1 METFWFVAVALMLTV
16 YVVLDGFDLGAGII
30 HHVAAKTEAERRG
43 ILRAIGPV
51 WDGNEVWL
59 IGAAGTLFFSF
70 PVLYA
75 ASFSGFYLPL
85 MMVLW
90 LLMLRALGIEL
101 LGHVDDPLWR
111 RFWDFTFAGS
121 SAALA
126 MFLGAAL
133 GNVIRGV
140 PLGAERVFFEPLWTD
155 FLPIGRTGILDWYTV
170 LTGIV
175 AFAALA
181 VHGANYIA
189 LKTEGSVQMR
199 ARQVGQRAGWGF
211 TVLVA
216 ISLVATLQVRPDMIG
231 NYRARAWG
239 WLIPL
244 MVVGGLAGM
253 HHARLRQRDLAAFPV
268 FLGLSRRNAR
278 WGRVRAVPKGAAI
291 DPRPELR
298 PDGLE
303 LGGAILWSTG
313 RSDLVVDRQC
323 AGGGLLHLSVSL
335 VSRQGHPGRRRILG
349 RRQLGPVPAAADGLH
364 QQHAAVHSTSQDVD
378 VVPLVHEAALWCFLS
393 ALAVDA
399 RLGPRPLQAECVQD
413 AFV

>member
-59 IGAAGTLFFSF
+59 IAAGGTLFFSF

-101 LGHVDDPLWR
+101 RGHVDDPLWR

-189 LKTEGSVQMR
+189 LKTEGRVQMR

-231 NYRARAWG
+231 NYRAHAWG

-253 HHARLRQRDLAAFPV
+253 HHARLRQRDLAAFLFFSACLV
-268 FLGLSRRNAR
+268 GM
-278 WGRVRAVPKGAAI
+278 
-291 DPRPELR
+291 
-298 PDGLE
+298 
-303 LGGAILWSTG
+303 LGGVAFGLYPRVLPSTLDPSFDLTVWNSAAQSYGLRVGLIWWSI
-313 RSDLVVDRQC
+313 
-323 AGGGLLHLSVSL
+323 A
-335 VSRQGHPGRRRILG
+335 
-349 RRQLGPVPAAADGLH
+349 
-364 QQHAAVHSTSQDVD
+364 
-378 VVPLVHEAALWCFLS
+378 S
-393 ALAVDA
+393 ALAAVYFIYLYRSFRGKVTLEGD
-399 RLGPRPLQAECVQD
+399 GY
-413 AFV
+413 

>member
-59 IGAAGTLFFSF
+59 IAAGGTLFFSF

-101 LGHVDDPLWR
+101 RGHVDDPLWR

-216 ISLVATLQVRPDMIG
+216 ISQAETTGPSRVPI
-231 NYRARAWG
+231 
-239 WLIPL
+239 
-244 MVVGGLAGM
+244 
-253 HHARLRQRDLAAFPV
+253 

-323 AGGGLLHLSVSL
+323 AGDGLLHLSVSL

-364 QQHAAVHSTSQDVD
+364 QQHAGVHSTSQDVD
-378 VVPLVHEAALWCFLS
+378 VVPLVHERHRLDSELRDCLLS
-393 ALAVDA
+393 
-399 RLGPRPLQAECVQD
+399 
-413 AFV
+413 

>member
-16 YVVLDGFDLGAGII
+16 YVVLDGFDLDAGII

-231 NYRARAWG
+231 DYRAHAWG

-291 DPRPELR
+291 DPRRELR
-298 PDGLE
+298 PDGHSAAQSYGLRVG
-303 LGGAILWSTG
+303 LIWWSI
-313 RSDLVVDRQC
+313 
-323 AGGGLLHLSVSL
+323 A
-335 VSRQGHPGRRRILG
+335 
-349 RRQLGPVPAAADGLH
+349 
-364 QQHAAVHSTSQDVD
+364 
-378 VVPLVHEAALWCFLS
+378 S
-393 ALAVDA
+393 ALAAVYFIYLYRSFRGKVTLEGD
-399 RLGPRPLQAECVQD
+399 GY
-413 AFV
+413 

>member
-30 HHVAAKTEAERRG
+30 HHLAAGTEAERRS
-43 ILRAIGPV
+43 IIRAIGPV

-59 IGAAGTLFFSF
+59 IAAGGTLFFSF

-75 ASFSGFYLPL
+75 VSFSGFYLPL

-90 LLMLRALGIEL
+90 LVMLRALGIEL
-101 LGHVDDPLWR
+101 RGHIDDPLWR
-111 RFWDFTFAGS
+111 RFWDVTFAGS

-126 MFLGAAL
+126 TFLGVAL

-155 FLPIGRTGILDWYTV
+155 FMPVGRTGILDWYTV

-189 LKTEGSVQMR
+189 LKTEGSVQRR
-199 ARQVGQRAGWGF
+199 ARQVGQRAAWGF

-216 ISLVATLQVRPDMIG
+216 ISLVATLQVQPDMTG
-231 NYRARAWG
+231 NYRAHAWG

-244 MVVGGLAGM
+244 MVVGGLAGT
-253 HHARLRQRDLAAFPV
+253 HHARSRQRDLAAFLCFSACLVGMLGGVAFGLYPRVLPSTIDPV
-268 FLGLSRRNAR
+268 FDLTVRNSAAQSYGL
-278 WGRVRAVPKGAAI
+278 RV
-291 DPRPELR
+291 
-298 PDGLE
+298 
-303 LGGAILWSTG
+303 
-313 RSDLVVDRQC
+313 
-323 AGGGLLHLSVSL
+323 
-335 VSRQGHPGRRRILG
+335 
-349 RRQLGPVPAAADGLH
+349 
-364 QQHAAVHSTSQDVD
+364 
-378 VVPLVHEAALWCFLS
+378 ALIWWPIAT
-393 ALAVDA
+393 ALASVYFIYLY
-399 RLGPRPLQAECVQD
+399 RSFRGKVTLEGEG
-413 AFV
+413 